1 MAYIGQKSSG
11 TTAQSRTMDT
21 MTGDGSTNT
30 LTLSQTPDSAMD
42 VAVYYDGVMQ
52 RPGVEYTLSGNT
64 ITFTTAPESGVV
76 VYAMTGGAEDIG
88 SPMAG
93 SVTPEMIIDGAVTN
107 AHIQSMSSNKL
118 TGALPALDGSNLTG
132 LPSTIDTKSAN
143 DPAIDTNPSAVGHL
157 WANTTSG
164 EMFVCTDNTAGENV
178 WYNIGGGS
186 GDVPDP
192 KNLGNRGLFAGRS
205 APIANIIDYIAIPTT
220 GNATDFGDMSEA
232 IHGSSACSNGTRSFI
247 FGGSDS
253 SGNTAVN
260 NIEYVTVSTPGNS
273 TDFGDLLQANFAPGA
288 VSDGTRGVVA
298 GGYINN
304 STHINQIQYVTLS
317 TTGNAI
323 DFGDATLV
331 RNKMGRHAS
340 LTRGVWAGGWTG
352 SSPSKTN
359 VIDYVTLAT
368 TGNAIDFGDR
378 TVSTSELGSMG
389 NGVRFLMCGGVVGPG
404 SVTNVIDY
412 VDIATTGNATNFG
425 NLSGTQYDGDG
436 CGNDTRGVYAIA
448 LCWSCGTVRVNTLD
462 YYTFATPSNSTD
474 FGDLT
479 AVGDNMTGS
488 SGD

>member
-1 MAYIGQKSSG
+1 MAYIGQRAAG

-164 EMFVCTDNTAGENV
+164 EMFVCTDNTAGANV

-186 GDVPDP
+186 GDVEPYQI
-192 KNLGNRGLFAGRS
+192 GGGIAGFVSGGYNPPASNVIDQFSYTSNTTGTDHGDLTVGVNNGAGAQSSTHGYHFGGS
-205 APIANIIDYIAIPTT
+205 AGPPSNMFNKYSFSSA
-220 GNATDFGDMSEA
+220 GNATSIGTIDTTRSSVAGYSSATHGFYSGGNTFDGAVKKFSFSNESSISA
-232 IHGSSACSNGTRSFI
+232 HGSLQDGRYGNASTFSETHGFKMGGIISSSPVNTIDKFAFASNTTAADHGDLRASRNNNTGHSDMINGYSAGGTSPSSSTIDKFSFASNTTASGHGDLSATRS
-247 FGGSDS
+247 GGA
-253 SGNTAVN
+253 GLTYKNTDGYFAG
-260 NIEYVTVSTPGNS
+260 GNS
-273 TDFGDLLQANFAPGA
+273 
-288 VSDGTRGVVA
+288 
-298 GGYINN
+298 GGY
-304 STHINQIQYVTLS
+304 TA
-317 TTGNAI
+317 AI
-323 DFGDATLV
+323 DKFSF
-331 RNKMGRHAS
+331 AS
-340 LTRGVWAGGWTG
+340 
-352 SSPSKTN
+352 N
-359 VIDYVTLAT
+359 T
-368 TGNAIDFGDR
+368 TASGH
-378 TVSTSELGSMG
+378 
-389 NGVRFLMCGGVVGPG
+389 
-404 SVTNVIDY
+404 
-412 VDIATTGNATNFG
+412 G
-425 NLSGTQYDGDG
+425 NLSNARGEGPW
-436 CGNDTRGVYAIA
+436 GNNY
-448 LCWSCGTVRVNTLD
+448 
-462 YYTFATPSNSTD
+462 
-474 FGDLT
+474 
-479 AVGDNMTGS
+479 
-488 SGD
+488 